1 MQPWYK
7 QLQFSANPLDARPN
21 AQLIGLQ
28 EQEQQLKN
36 FIAKEELCFLHGL
49 TGAGK
54 TSLLKRVQETMP
66 DHTFIYLDADA
77 LPAAFNLDDALRGKR
92 TFFDKIRLRELP
104 AKKTVLIV
112 DEFQATDPRLILA
125 ARSKWEN
132 PNERHIKSI
141 VLAQISEQMKNVPG
155 SFKDRL
161 GNRVIHLA
169 PLDNETMHTVLQ
181 NRLVN
186 QKTSVNYYDRL
197 SPQAVDFL
205 VRIADGNVR
214 RLLEYTDM
222 IFDFHYLRFG
232 DSNPLAHKA
241 DYKVTFPAAKEI
253 LTVNNINVEGYLP
266 EVLKKDKTSKITD
279 QSVTKQKPVAQE
291 SPQPAAE
298 NIKATVSAE
307 TVALTPEAVLLKAP
321 EPNRVALTFDKEFTL
336 AEQNVLRALGRH
348 ELMSLKE
355 IATNIHLEINK
366 CNGVVANLKK
376 KNAIVAATK
385 SGGEKA
391 WQLTESAKRA
401 MVMK

>member
-21 AQLIGLQ
+21 AQLIGLE
-28 EQEQQLKN
+28 EQEEQLKN
-36 FIAKEELCFLHGL
+36 FITKEELCFLHGL

-77 LPAAFNLDDALRGKR
+77 LPATFTLDEALRGKR

-169 PLDNETMHTVLQ
+169 PLDNENMRSVLQ
-181 NRLVN
+181 NRLLN
-186 QKTSVNYYDRL
+186 SKTNVNYYDHL

-222 IFDFHYLRFG
+222 VFDFHYLRFG

-253 LTVNNINVEGYLP
+253 LTVNNINVEGYVP

-279 QSVTKQKPVAQE
+279 QSVTKQKPVAA
-291 SPQPAAE
+291 PQPTTTDVQS
-298 NIKATVSAE
+298 IS
-307 TVALTPEAVLLKAP
+307 TPPTEPSLAKTP
-321 EPNRVALTFDKEFTL
+321 EPNRVASTFDKEFTL

-348 ELMSLKE
+348 DLMSLKE

-376 KNAIVAATK
+376 KNAIVSVTK
-385 SGGEKA
+385 EGGEKA

>member
-77 LPAAFNLDDALRGKR
+77 LPVTFNLDDALRGKR

-104 AKKTVLIV
+104 VKKTVLIV

-169 PLDNETMHTVLQ
+169 PLDNETMRSVLQ

-186 QKTSVNYYDRL
+186 SKTSVSYYDRL

-253 LTVNNINVEGYLP
+253 LTVNNINVEGYVP

-279 QSVTKQKPVAQE
+279 QGVTKQKPLTETAGALSVAE
-291 SPQPAAE
+291 VANAPA
-298 NIKATVSAE
+298 VS
-307 TVALTPEAVLLKAP
+307 
-321 EPNRVALTFDKEFTL
+321 EPNRVASTFDKEFTL

-348 ELMSLKE
+348 DLMSLKE

-376 KNAIVAATK
+376 KNAILSFTK
-385 SGGEKA
+385 EGGEKA

>member
-21 AQLIGLQ
+21 AQLIGLE

-54 TSLLKRVQETMP
+54 TSLLRKVQESMP

-77 LPAAFNLDDALRGKR
+77 LPTAFNLDEALRGKR

-169 PLDNETMHTVLQ
+169 PLDNETMRSVLQ

-186 QKTSVNYYDRL
+186 SKTTVNYYDRL

-214 RLLEYTDM
+214 RLLEYADM

-253 LTVNNINVEGYLP
+253 LTVNNINVEGYVP

-279 QSVTKQKPVAQE
+279 QGVAKQKPVAHDT
-291 SPQPAAE
+291 PTPTVAE
-298 NIKATVSAE
+298 AQSVSAPAE
-307 TVALTPEAVLLKAP
+307 PVLAKAP
-321 EPNRVALTFDKEFTL
+321 EPNRVASTFDKEFTL

-348 ELMSLKE
+348 DLMSLKE

-376 KNAIVAATK
+376 KNAIVSLTK
-385 SGGEKA
+385 EGGEKA

>member
-7 QLQFSANPLDARPN
+7 QLQFFANPLDARPN
-21 AQLIGLQ
+21 AQLIGLE
-28 EQEQQLKN
+28 EQEEQLKN

-77 LPAAFNLDDALRGKR
+77 LPTAFNLDEALRGKR

-169 PLDNETMHTVLQ
+169 PLDNETMRSVLQ

-186 QKTSVNYYDRL
+186 SKTNVSYYDRL

-214 RLLEYTDM
+214 RLLEYADM

-241 DYKVTFPAAKEI
+241 DYRVTFPAAKEI
-253 LTVNNINVEGYLP
+253 LTVNNINVEGYVP
-266 EVLKKDKTSKITD
+266 EVLKRDKTSKITD
-279 QSVTKQKPVAQE
+279 QGVAKQKPVAHDTPTPIASEVQ
-291 SPQPAAE
+291 SISAPAE
-298 NIKATVSAE
+298 
-307 TVALTPEAVLLKAP
+307 PVLAKAP
-321 EPNRVALTFDKEFTL
+321 EPNRVASTFDKEFTL

-348 ELMSLKE
+348 DLMSLKE

-366 CNGVVANLKK
+366 CNGVIANLKK
-376 KNAIVAATK
+376 KNAIVSLTK
-385 SGGEKA
+385 EGGEKA